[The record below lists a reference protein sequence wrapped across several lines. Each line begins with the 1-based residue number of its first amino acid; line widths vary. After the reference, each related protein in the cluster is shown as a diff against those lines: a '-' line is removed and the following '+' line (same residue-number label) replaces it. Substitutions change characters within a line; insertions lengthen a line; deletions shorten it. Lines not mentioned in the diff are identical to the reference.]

1 MSESILEQI
10 AAWHAA
16 EIATVTVANG
26 YQETLTVTRPE
37 DLFADGESIK
47 DLATICELG
56 DCTEDADPDIEH
68 GGRLYWRQVFHTWVH
83 LAGAG
88 STGLTVDKRITR
100 IVADIHKA
108 IGVEITAAQ
117 HAHRPYCSS
126 LAYRIDLLPWQIG
139 VLEGLSVTLVDVPI
153 AIAFAVLET
162 DPYSQ

>member
-1 MSESILEQI
+1 MAESILEQI

-16 EIATVTVANG
+16 EIAKVSVANG
-26 YQETLTVTRPE
+26 YQQTLTVTRPE
-37 DLFADGESIK
+37 DLFTEGESIK
-47 DLATICELG
+47 DLAAVCELG
-56 DCTEDADPDIEH
+56 DCVADADPDIEH
-68 GGRLYWRQVFHTWVH
+68 EGRLYWRQIFHAWVH

-100 IVADIHKA
+100 IIADIHKA
-108 IGVEITAAQ
+108 IGAEIAAAQ
-117 HAHRPYCSS
+117 DDHRPYCSS

-139 VLEGLSVTLVDVPI
+139 VIEGLGVTVVDVPV